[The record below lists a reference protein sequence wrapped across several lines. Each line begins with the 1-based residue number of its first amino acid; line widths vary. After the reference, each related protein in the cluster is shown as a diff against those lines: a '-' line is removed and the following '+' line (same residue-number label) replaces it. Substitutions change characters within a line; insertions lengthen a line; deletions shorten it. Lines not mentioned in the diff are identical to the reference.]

1 MKKNTIA
8 KLLTA
13 ALCTGLIAG
22 MTTGCGSATLLPA
35 KTDRSSSTTGD
46 TSVDTITMFEENRH
60 KRWFMMNLKPT
71 KSCIPR

>member
-22 MTTGCGSATLLPA
+22 MTTLSL
-35 KTDRSSSTTGD
+35 
-46 TSVDTITMFEENRH
+46 IH
-60 KRWFMMNLKPT
+60 
-71 KSCIPR
+71 I